1 MPMNFRPVS
10 FAILSGA
17 LMIVGS
23 SMAFANPDQTN
34 PRESG
39 LTTPCANAGTTNC
52 ETVSQSAS
60 ITPDSRSSTAA
71 TDETLVGSDHDARRN
86 RNRGHGPGETAGY
99 K

>member
-10 FAILSGA
+10 FSILSGA

-39 LTTPCANAGTTNC
+39 LASPCANASAANC

-60 ITPDSRSSTAA
+60 VTSDSSSSTAA
-71 TDETLVGSDHDARRN
+71 ANESQIESDHDARKN
-86 RNRGHGPGETAGY
+86 RTREHDH
-99 K
+99 